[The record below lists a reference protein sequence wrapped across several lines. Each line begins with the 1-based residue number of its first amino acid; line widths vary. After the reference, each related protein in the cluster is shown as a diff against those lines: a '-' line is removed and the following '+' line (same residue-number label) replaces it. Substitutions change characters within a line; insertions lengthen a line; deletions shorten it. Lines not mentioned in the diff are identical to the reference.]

1 MLPSRQKRSGWVF
14 FLQASILQL
23 NESMKLW
30 TPFLLLSLTLRIRQ
44 PCWKISSTPS
54 VYCKA
59 SISNEGGGKAPGQQA
74 VGAGR
79 GWALPQGL
87 PQALPA
93 SSVTANTTVFL
104 PPKNS
109 PSCQSINSGYTH
121 AWSQEKK
128 KSPSA
133 PLSPLLR
140 AQKNEHLSK
149 LIELPHISWAWVMA
163 PRTHSQ

>member
-1 MLPSRQKRSGWVF
+1 MIWTKKICLQTRMLPSRQKRSGWVF

-79 GWALPQGL
+79 GWALPYMQAPLL
-87 PQALPA
+87 PTQLFSSLPKTHLAVRA
-93 SSVTANTTVFL
+93 SIVA
-104 PPKNS
+104 
-109 PSCQSINSGYTH
+109 TH
-121 AWSQEKK
+121 THEARKK
-128 KSPSA
+128 KISFSSSLPLIKGSEKWA
-133 PLSPLLR
+133 P
-140 AQKNEHLSK
+140 
-149 LIELPHISWAWVMA
+149 
-163 PRTHSQ
+163 